1 MARPYSKGYL
11 VALTELDSKR
21 LGVRLAKLC
30 VKANL
35 PAQYVAEV
43 FGVSRMTIHS
53 WFRGKAIRDKN
64 CTRIENFMILVKEG
78 LHDGQLPTVTLLES
92 KKYLESNVSNKI

>member
-1 MARPYSKGYL
+1 MARPYSEEFL
-11 VALTELDSKR
+11 LDLKNFDPKR

-30 VKANL
+30 VKSNL

-43 FGVSRMTIHS
+43 FEVSRMTIHS

-64 CTRIENFMILVKEG
+64 CTKIENFIVLVKEG
-78 LHDGQLPTVTLLES
+78 LHDGQLPVLTLIDA
-92 KKYLESNVSNKI
+92 KKYLELNINNKI

>member
-1 MARPYSKGYL
+1 MARPYSKEYL

-30 VKANL
+30 VKSNL

-43 FGVSRMTIHS
+43 FEVSRMTIHS

-64 CTRIENFMILVKEG
+64 CTKIENFIVLVKEG
-78 LHDGQLPTVTLLES
+78 LHDGQLPVVTLLDA
-92 KKYLESNVSNKI
+92 KKYLELNINNKI